1 MYGLSK
7 YVNMDYLNVDIPKY
21 VDGDTLHLNLG
32 NHPILN
38 AILKHRKHPSIKFP
52 LSNCIFPFSMHDKVQ
67 FERSKN
73 QK

>member
-1 MYGLSK
+1 
-7 YVNMDYLNVDIPKY
+7 MDYLNLDIPKY
-21 VDGDTLHLNLG
+21 VDVDTLHLNLG

-38 AILKHRKHPSIKFP
+38 AILIYRKHPGIKFP
-52 LSNCIFPFSMHDKVQ
+52 LPNCIFLFSMHDKVQ